1 MPGQV
6 WAVHGIQKVWL
17 AVPLKIKANGEGQG
31 ECRLQKKIRGGNSAD
46 TRLMTLATLAAAG
59 QQREE
64 RERERQAG
72 MGHAAATSCGRQ
84 AGLYKHDLSN

>member
-1 MPGQV
+1 M
-6 WAVHGIQKVWL
+6 A
-17 AVPLKIKANGEGQG
+17 KAKASAGY
-31 ECRLQKKIRGGNSAD
+31 KKKSKRGGNSAD

-59 QQREE
+59 QQ